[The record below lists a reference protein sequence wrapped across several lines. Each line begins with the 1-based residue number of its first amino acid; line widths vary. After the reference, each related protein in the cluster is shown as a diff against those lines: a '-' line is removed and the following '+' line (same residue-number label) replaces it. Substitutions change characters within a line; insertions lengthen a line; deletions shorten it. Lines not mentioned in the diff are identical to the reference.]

1 MSMAVQIG
9 LRSAFAQDWAGKIKA
24 AIAELKKLR
33 PFPTPRATLGF
44 RRASY
49 ILSKKTLLE
58 RC

>member
-9 LRSAFAQDWAGKIKA
+9 LRLAFAQDWAGKIKA

-33 PFPTPRATLGF
+33 PFPTRPRATLGF

-49 ILSKKTLLE
+49 LKDTLE

>member
-49 ILSKKTLLE
+49 LKDTLE

>member
-24 AIAELKKLR
+24 AIAELKSAVLSN
-33 PFPTPRATLGF
+33 PRATLGF

-49 ILSKKTLLE
+49 LKDTLE